1 MLLCD
6 IIMGNPQVPVALGIG
21 RYQLIHPLPARLK
34 GGPLH
39 AKGLQ
44 LLNLQGRELIAV
56 VGLPLGMEPA
66 GQINPGGTGQIG
78 GDREGTVSTV
88 ITINRL
94 IALIQAWP

>member
-44 LLNLQGRELIAV
+44 LLNLQGRELIAA
-56 VGLPLGMEPA
+56 VGLPLG
-66 GQINPGGTGQIG
+66 
-78 GDREGTVSTV
+78 GDNDKPPDSSDPKP
-88 ITINRL
+88 
-94 IALIQAWP
+94 WP

>member
-44 LLNLQGRELIAV
+44 LLNLQGRELIAA
-56 VGLPLGMEPA
+56 VGRLPKGLVHVPDHA
-66 GQINPGGTGQIG
+66 
-78 GDREGTVSTV
+78 
-88 ITINRL
+88 NRL
-94 IALIQAWP
+94 QHTALFRR